1 MFNWLKKALSG
12 GDQSEP
18 ASVRGDTIEYN
29 GYRITPTPIAEAGQ
43 FRVSGVIE
51 KEGDPERK
59 HTFIRSDLVA
69 GKDAACDF
77 TVVKAKLIIDQ
88 MGDRLFDQA

>member
-1 MFNWLKKALSG
+1 MFNWLKNALSG
-12 GDQSEP
+12 GSESQP
-18 ASVRGDTIEYN
+18 GSVKGETIEYN
-29 GYRITPTPIAEAGQ
+29 GYRITPTPIAESGQ
-43 FRVSGVIE
+43 FRVSGIIE
-51 KEGDPERK
+51 KEGDPEKK

>member
-1 MFNWLKKALSG
+1 MFNWLKKAFSG
-12 GDQSEP
+12 TGGSEP
-18 ASVRGDTIEYN
+18 GTVTGDAIEYN
-29 GYRITPTPIAEAGQ
+29 GYRITPTPIAESGQ

-51 KEGDPERK
+51 KDGEPDKK

-69 GKDAACDF
+69 GQDAACDF

-88 MGDRLFDQA
+88 MGDRLFDQ